1 MRYSLIT
8 LLLSLHG
15 FSANAFLSLSPPAV
29 AVSGE
34 SSFLLRGENVGS
46 HSFVEGQDFSDRMAE
61 LEAMG
66 GDPFF
71 LSDGDDDDQ
80 QSSTG
85 KDNDIEAPSS
95 TLMSSAAGG
104 VPNVVDA
111 LEDRYVTDGK
121 GPMPNTRKEEPRG
134 DGWEWD
140 GIVDENA
147 HMDW

>member
-1 MRYSLIT
+1 
-8 LLLSLHG
+8 LHG
-15 FSANAFLSLSPPAV
+15 EQV
-29 AVSGE
+29 A
-34 SSFLLRGENVGS
+34 S
-46 HSFVEGQDFSDRMAE
+46 HSYVEGEDFSDRMAE

-71 LSDGDDDDQ
+71 LSDGDDDDDQ
-80 QSSTG
+80 QSSTDT
-85 KDNDIEAPSS
+85 DNDLAM
-95 TLMSSAAGG
+95 MSSAAG
-104 VPNVVDA
+104 VPNAVDT